1 MKVHIALLGENPNHI
16 KTSFNR
22 FERID
27 KLVLITSEKFKQ
39 NAITIQKNYSE
50 LLGTDVS
57 YYIIDPFNK
66 DSVLGILDI
75 VKKIRSENVDAD
87 ILMNITGGTNLM
99 AGIALSTAFMLGC
112 EEIYYLL
119 DPSKTDKNQ
128 SDIIKIPIPRINFS
142 DIIGDKKKE
151 LLIAISNK
159 LKQDNIEYIIN
170 IRKFADEFYHNTKEN
185 PVQTIMVHLKPLEQM
200 NLIRINRD
208 SKERRIELTEAGKV
222 MLRNYD

>member
-1 MKVHIALLGENPNHI
+1 MKIHIALLGENPNHI
-16 KTSFNR
+16 KTSFSR

-50 LLGTDVS
+50 LLATDIS

-66 DSVLGILDI
+66 DSALGISDI
-75 VKKIRSENVDAD
+75 IKKIRSENKDAD

-99 AGIALSTAFMLGC
+99 AGIALSAAFMVGC
-112 EEIYYLL
+112 EEVYYLL
-119 DPSKTDKNQ
+119 DPSKMNKVQ
-128 SDIIKIPIPRINFS
+128 SDLIKIPIPRIIFPE
-142 DIIGDKKKE
+142 IIRDKQKE

-159 LKQDNIEYIIN
+159 LRHDNIEYLTN
-170 IRKFADEFYHNTKEN
+170 IRKFADEFYHNKKEN
-185 PVQTIMVHLKPLEQM
+185 PVQTIMVHLKPLEEM

-222 MLRNYD
+222 MLRFL